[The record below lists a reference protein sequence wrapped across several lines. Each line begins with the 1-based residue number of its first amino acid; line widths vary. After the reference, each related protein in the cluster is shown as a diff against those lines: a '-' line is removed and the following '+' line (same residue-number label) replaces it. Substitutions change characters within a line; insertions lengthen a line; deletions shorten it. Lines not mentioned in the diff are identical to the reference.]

1 MKNLK
6 KFLKILKKKNLKY
19 KIENIKIIAEFID
32 ISNENNI
39 INPNGD

>member
-6 KFLKILKKKNLKY
+6 KFLKILNNLKY
-19 KIENIKIIAEFID
+19 KIERIKIIAEFID